1 MYPYRLTVH
10 MSDEDFA
17 VLHSTLSPVVN
28 PDSEQVTISLPHD
41 HSLPP
46 SLPPFLPHSLTN
58 SLTPSLPSIYR
69 AGKNRQMHPSLTSYE
84 QRWLRAL
91 RTSQVGW
98 NIVWIDYWATR
109 WPVGLFPR
117 QQSSLQYVYFGHCGS
132 SVDCVL

>member
-1 MYPYRLTVH
+1 

-58 SLTPSLPSIYR
+58 SLTPSLPSIYK
-69 AGKNRQMHPSLTSYE
+69 GWEE
-84 QRWLRAL
+84 QTDASISHLL
-91 RTSQVGW
+91 RTTLAKSTKDQSGRVEHC
-98 NIVWIDYWATR
+98 VWIDYWATR

>member
-1 MYPYRLTVH
+1 

-98 NIVWIDYWATR
+98 NIVC
-109 WPVGLFPR
+109 GLTTGQPGGLWVCS
-117 QQSSLQYVYFGHCGS
+117 QGNKVVYSTCTL
-132 SVDCVL
+132 VTVALV